1 MGMREFVCVCVCV
14 HDHKMYILSPQ
25 NKQMALLLL
34 LLRLPAKKNRYFRRK
49 KDIWKMRASM
59 EFAAAGK
66 REAKE
71 SERARIARETYT
83 NAALQVQLSLT

>member
-1 MGMREFVCVCVCV
+1 MGMRVFVCVFVCVCV

-83 NAALQVQLSLT
+83 NAALQV

>member
-1 MGMREFVCVCVCV
+1 
-14 HDHKMYILSPQ
+14 
-25 NKQMALLLL
+25 
-34 LLRLPAKKNRYFRRK
+34 
-49 KDIWKMRASM
+49 MRASM